1 MAASASPVQQQRSP
15 SANQPAKGSHETSPI
30 TEAVDDAGGDWGNNG
45 ENNNNN
51 NTSGTAQ
58 FESNRSLE
66 RRLRRKVDL
75 RLCTIAGI
83 LCSLNL
89 LDSGVISSAAVTSLP
104 LDLGLTGNRFSI
116 AIFIFTIS
124 SIAFQLPSTL
134 AVRTFGPR
142 LWFSFITFAFGV
154 ITLAT
159 AFIQTWQQMIALRVL
174 LGAAMSGIYPGL
186 TYLISTWYP
195 RREQQTRFAFLQM
208 GEVTILATGGI
219 VNFGLNHLDGRGG
232 LAGWRYMFLVQGLI
246 SVVIGLVTYF
256 WMVDFPENAHRSVW
270 FLTPEEQ
277 QLAVARINADR
288 KDVEIDEFAWSKV
301 LVHAKDPKI
310 YGFAVMFF
318 LLNLVSTSLSYFLP
332 SILQGGLGFS
342 ENQAI
347 LLNAPPYYYAVIPVL
362 LSSLVGDRLR
372 LRGPVI
378 VFNCLTLIVGFS
390 LLGFAQQDGV
400 RYFGTFLATGAYV
413 SNWAALSAYQANNIT
428 GQWKRAFTAA
438 AVTALNGAG
447 GIAGSFIVRYQ
458 EAPRYPTAI
467 WVSIGSHILL
477 IAIVAAFSV
486 YFRFANKLAD
496 GGKIVL
502 EGVEGFRYTF

>member
-1 MAASASPVQQQRSP
+1 MAGAASPEPLSSTTMPLKEAEDVSRSVYLEL
-15 SANQPAKGSHETSPI
+15 SDGSREGATNIEIDNDLQH
-30 TEAVDDAGGDWGNNG
+30 
-45 ENNNNN
+45 
-51 NTSGTAQ
+51 
-58 FESNRSLE
+58 RE

-104 LDLGLTGNRFSI
+104 TDLGLTGNRFSI
-116 AIFIFTIS
+116 AIFIFTVS

-142 LWFSFITFAFGV
+142 IWFSFITFAFGI
-154 ITLAT
+154 ITMST
-159 AFIQTWQQMIALRVL
+159 AFIRTWQQMIALRVL
-174 LGAAMSGIYPGL
+174 LGAAASGIYPGL

-219 VNFGLNHLDGRGG
+219 VNFGLNQLDGRGG

-246 SVVIGLVTYF
+246 SVGIGVVTYF
-256 WMVDFPENAHRSVW
+256 WMVDFPENAHRSLW
-270 FLTPEEQ
+270 FLTPAEQ
-277 QLAVARINADR
+277 ELAVARINADR
-288 KDVEIDEFAWSKV
+288 KDVEIEEFSWSKIF
-301 LVHAKDPKI
+301 VHAKDPKI

-332 SILQGGLGFS
+332 SILQSGLGFS

-347 LLNAPPYYYAVIPVL
+347 LLNAPPYYYAVIPVF
-362 LSSLVGDRLR
+362 LSSIVGDKYRV
-372 LRGPVI
+372 RGPVI
-378 VFNCLTLIVGFS
+378 IFNCVTLIIGFS
-390 LLGFAQQDGV
+390 LLGFVKQDAV

-438 AVTALNGAG
+438 TVTALNGAG
-447 GIAGSFIVRYQ
+447 GIAGSFIVRSQ
-458 EAPRYPTAI
+458 EAPWYPTAI
-467 WVSIGSHILL
+467 WVSIGSHILM
-477 IAIVAAFSV
+477 IAIVVAFSA
-486 YFRFANKLAD
+486 YFHFSNKLVAS
-496 GGKIVL
+496 GKIVL
-502 EGVEGFRYTF
+502 EGLEGFKYTI

>member
-1 MAASASPVQQQRSP
+1 MTVPASPDPLLSTTMPPKDGSRSVDIDA
-15 SANQPAKGSHETSPI
+15 SEGS
-30 TEAVDDAGGDWGNNG
+30 GGGATDVEIDNV
-45 ENNNNN
+45 
-51 NTSGTAQ
+51 
-58 FESNRSLE
+58 LE
-66 RRLRRKVDL
+66 RRLRLKVDL
-75 RLCTIAGI
+75 RLCTIAGL

-104 LDLGLTGNRFSI
+104 TDLGLTGNRFSI

-142 LWFSFITFAFGV
+142 LWFSFITFSFGV
-154 ITLAT
+154 ITLST
-159 AFIQTWQQMIALRVL
+159 AFVRTWQQMIALRVL
-174 LGAAMSGIYPGL
+174 LGASTSGIYPGL

-208 GEVTILATGGI
+208 GEVIVLATGGI
-219 VNFGLNHLDGRGG
+219 VNFGLNQLDGRGG
-232 LAGWRYMFLVQGLI
+232 LAGSRYMFLVQGLI
-246 SVVIGLVTYF
+246 AAVIGLATYF
-256 WMVDFPENAHRSVW
+256 WMVDFPDHAERSLW
-270 FLTPEEQ
+270 FLTPAEQ
-277 QLAVARINADR
+277 ELAVARINADR
-288 KDVEIDEFAWSKV
+288 KDVEVEEFAWSKV
-301 LVHAKDPKI
+301 FMHAGDPKI

-318 LLNLVSTSLSYFLP
+318 LLNIVSTSLSYFLP
-332 SILQGGLGFS
+332 SILQAGLGFS

-362 LSSLVGDRLR
+362 LSSIVGDKYR

-378 VFNCLTLIVGFS
+378 IFNCVTLIVGFS
-390 LLGFAQQDGV
+390 LLGFAKQDAV

-413 SNWAALSAYQANNIT
+413 SNWAALSAYQANNIA

-438 AVTALNGAG
+438 AVAALNGAG
-447 GIAGSFIVRYQ
+447 GIAGSFIVRAQ

-467 WVSIGSHILL
+467 WVSIGSHILM

-486 YFRFANKLAD
+486 YFHFANKLAAS
-496 GGKIVL
+496 GKIVL
-502 EGVEGFRYTF
+502 EGVEGFRYTI

>member
-1 MAASASPVQQQRSP
+1 MAIA
-15 SANQPAKGSHETSPI
+15 TSPEPLASTTMPPKEAQEDYRSVDAEVSDGSGNGATGI
-30 TEAVDDAGGDWGNNG
+30 ETESAP
-45 ENNNNN
+45 
-51 NTSGTAQ
+51 
-58 FESNRSLE
+58 E

-104 LDLGLTGNRFSI
+104 MDLDLTGNRFSI

-142 LWFSFITFAFGV
+142 LWFSFITFSFGI
-154 ITLAT
+154 ITMST

-219 VNFGLNHLDGRGG
+219 VNFGLNQLDGRGG
-232 LAGWRYMFLVQGLI
+232 LRGWRYMFLVQGLI
-246 SVVIGLVTYF
+246 SVVLGLATYF
-256 WMVDFPENAHRSVW
+256 WMVDFPENAHRSLW
-270 FLTPEEQ
+270 FLTHAEQ
-277 QLAVARINADR
+277 ELAVARINADR
-288 KDVEIDEFAWSKV
+288 KDVEIEDFAWSKV
-301 LVHAKDPKI
+301 FTHAGDLKI

-318 LLNLVSTSLSYFLP
+318 LLNIVSTSLSYFLP

-342 ENQAI
+342 ENEAI

-362 LSSLVGDRLR
+362 LSSIVGDKYRF
-372 LRGPVI
+372 RGPVI
-378 VFNCLTLIVGFS
+378 IFNCVTLIVGFS
-390 LLGFAQQDGV
+390 LLGFAKQDAV

-438 AVTALNGAG
+438 TVTALNGAG
-447 GIAGSFIVRYQ
+447 GIAGSFIVRAQ
-458 EAPRYPTAI
+458 EAPWYPTAI
-467 WVSIGSHILL
+467 WVCIGSHILM
-477 IAIVAAFSV
+477 IGIVAAFSV
-486 YFRFANKLAD
+486 YFHFANKLAAS
-496 GGKIVL
+496 GKIIL
-502 EGVEGFRYTF
+502 EGVEGFRYTL

>member
-1 MAASASPVQQQRSP
+1 MTVSP
-15 SANQPAKGSHETSPI
+15 SQAPQPPLAKSSKEDQEVSQSAVSGESERNGGVDSGSGDEHDVTDI
-30 TEAVDDAGGDWGNNG
+30 GVDSA
-45 ENNNNN
+45 
-51 NTSGTAQ
+51 
-58 FESNRSLE
+58 LE

-89 LDSGVISSAAVTSLP
+89 LDSGVISSASVTSLP
-104 LDLGLTGNRFSI
+104 TDLGLTGNRYSI

-142 LWFSFITFAFGV
+142 LWFASITFAFGV
-154 ITLAT
+154 VTMAT

-174 LGAAMSGIYPGL
+174 LGVAMSGIYPGL

-195 RREQQTRFAFLQM
+195 RREQQTRFAFLQT
-208 GEVTILATGGI
+208 GEVVILATGGI
-219 VNFGLNHLDGRGG
+219 VNFGLNQLGGRGG
-232 LAGWRYMFLVQGLI
+232 IAGWRYMFLVQGLI
-246 SVVIGLVTYF
+246 SVVLGLLTYF
-256 WMVDFPENAHRSVW
+256 WMVDFPEHAHRSFW
-270 FLTPEEQ
+270 FLTADEQ
-277 QLAVARINADR
+277 RLAVARIHADR
-288 KDVEIDEFAWSKV
+288 KDVEPDEFSWAKV
-301 LVHAKDPKI
+301 FVHAKDPKI

-332 SILQGGLGFS
+332 MILQSGLGFS
-342 ENQAI
+342 ENQSI

-362 LSSLVGDRLR
+362 LSSIAGDKFRV
-372 LRGPVI
+372 RGPI
-378 VFNCLTLIVGFS
+378 IIFNSVTLIVGFS
-390 LLGFAQQDGV
+390 LLGFAKQDVV
-400 RYFGTFLATGAYV
+400 RYVGTFLATGAYV

-458 EAPRYPTAI
+458 EAPWYPTAV
-467 WVSIGSHILL
+467 WVSIGSHILM
-477 IAIVAAFSV
+477 IGIVAIFSV
-486 YFRFANKLAD
+486 YFHFANKLAAS
-496 GGKIVL
+496 GKIVL